1 MWISNSIN
9 ISHNCFV
16 VCNFMVVCLNFKIN
30 LAARM
35 DKLLQMLTKSFISSL
50 GEINFQLWTLKS
62 DQNEPST
69 FLVDSTSEQIL

>member
-1 MWISNSIN
+1 MVIS
-9 ISHNCFV
+9 
-16 VCNFMVVCLNFKIN
+16 LNLKIN

-50 GEINFQLWTLKS
+50 GEINFQLRTLKS

-69 FLVDSTSEQIL
+69 FLVDSTNEQIL